1 MYKKIDNRSPSV
13 IQGSPSP
20 LSKDIKILPVAIFT
34 VAAITVLFAIA
45 TTIAILATAPFLCT
59 CVLIAGLGVFFVA
72 TTALTI
78 AFLVTNAKE
87 KNSKRVVDESQ
98 VDESQVD
105 ESQVD
110 ESQVDESQV
119 DESQVDELELKLDLE
134 QSDITIR
141 TLQLWEQQKNQIL
154 GQLSKDDPN
163 LSLINDYSTV
173 IRSIINELQSAAQ
186 NNPEPTG
193 GEPWDRIFRYFDA
206 TDRLQLIALYNSTNN
221 RLAYLITNINNLGL
235 AINKN

>member
-87 KNSKRVVDESQ
+87 KNSKRV
-98 VDESQVD
+98 
-105 ESQVD
+105 
-110 ESQVDESQV
+110 VDESQV